1 MILKELEPLR
11 SSDPLLRAGHAA
23 EEQLAHYLHR
33 AFGKD
38 PELRIFHHLRLVRD
52 GDAAQIDH
60 LILHRWGVILIE
72 SKSVTSRVVINAH
85 GEWTRHFERKV
96 SGMPSPILQAQR
108 QGQFL
113 RSYLY
118 DHQED
123 LLAKFLLGKLQK
135 TFTCMT
141 LDVLVAISDSGVIE
155 RPPGLQL
162 PEVCKADQASE
173 KVRAILKRAARDNS
187 LLNPLGSGYFLTADE
202 RARISDFLLEHHR
215 PLAVSACPE
224 PVPVPVRTL
233 APGPNATPVQ
243 VVQVDLSPAPAPAPQ
258 IAAAPAVAPDPLPV
272 LTPIRD
278 SSPPA
283 AVAAAESGPRCRSC
297 EGERLSILWGKF
309 GYYFKCGDCSGNTP
323 IREDCPGCGARKKLR
338 KSGREFFAECAAC
351 EGSTLYFLN
360 PAEPVPVAT
369 AG

>member
-11 SSDPLLRAGHAA
+11 SADPLLRAGHAA
-23 EEQLAHYLHR
+23 EEQLAHYLYR

-38 PELRIFHHLRLVRD
+38 PELRIFNHLRLVRD

-118 DHQED
+118 DHQEG
-123 LLAKFLLGKLQK
+123 LLAKLLLGKLQK

-155 RPPGLQL
+155 RPQGLEL
-162 PEVCKADQASE
+162 PEVCKADQVPE
-173 KVRAILKRAARDNS
+173 KVRALLKRAGRENS
-187 LLNPLGSGYFLTADE
+187 LLNPLSGGYFLTADE
-202 RARISDFLLEHHR
+202 RVRISDFLLEHHR
-215 PLAVSACPE
+215 PLAVPARPE
-224 PVPVPVRTL
+224 LVPVRE
-233 APGPNATPVQ
+233 PNAKPVQ
-243 VVQVDLSPAPAPAPQ
+243 VVAVDLPPTPAPAPQ
-258 IAAAPAVAPDPLPV
+258 IAAAPAVAPDPLPA
-272 LTPIRD
+272 LTPVRD
-278 SSPPA
+278 SPPPA
-283 AVAAAESGPRCRSC
+283 AATPAAKTGPRCRSC
-297 EGERLSILWGKF
+297 EGEQLSILWGKF

-338 KSGREFFAECAAC
+338 KSGREFFVECAGC
-351 EGSTLYFLN
+351 NTYGLYFLN
-360 PAEPVPVAT
+360 PEAPDAAAPE
-369 AG
+369 